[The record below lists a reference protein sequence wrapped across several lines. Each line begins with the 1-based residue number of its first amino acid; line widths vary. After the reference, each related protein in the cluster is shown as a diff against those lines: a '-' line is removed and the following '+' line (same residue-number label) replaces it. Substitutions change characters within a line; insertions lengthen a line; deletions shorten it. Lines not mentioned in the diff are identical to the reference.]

1 MLVYV
6 PPPAVELPVQNSP
19 AMHPDVELEVVD
31 PLVVNVDKFG
41 RTFVV
46 VAEFANTGEDIKRK
60 TTSQRISRSTRCLE
74 FVLKNLQRLFSGP
87 QLL

>member
-1 MLVYV
+1 M
-6 PPPAVELPVQNSP
+6 ELPVQNCP
-19 AMHPDVELEVVD
+19 AVHPDVELEVVD
-31 PLVVNVDKFG
+31 PLAVNVDKFG

-74 FVLKNLQRLFSGP
+74 FVLKNFQRLFSGP